1 MLNHKKTYVTSLTTT
16 SMVATYMDSTSTT
29 TTTPF
34 GV

>member
-1 MLNHKKTYVTSLTTT
+1 MIATSFTYNFSQATNSLVETTVGTT
-16 SMVATYMDSTSTT
+16 ST